1 MNKTVP
7 RLIWLLILMILAVP
21 IKAAEVRPAIPTSL
35 SEAMRMAVLKRPE
48 LRMELAQEA
57 MARSRIKEARGNFL
71 PTLDLTASHYY
82 LDNFDDFTGIKITS
96 QIAGQNV
103 LVDIEKELPQ
113 YQLNSELSLVYN
125 LYAGGRDQAL
135 LREAQ
140 SRLASNHF
148 QEAST
153 LRKIRLEVTKAYW
166 ELKKSQMEFA
176 MAKRELALVRLEVK
190 VAATRHGYQRMS
202 DVEYAA
208 VKLKNR
214 EKEMSLR
221 IADRNC
227 LRAYGTYQHV
237 LDLPE
242 DIPATSAESIP
253 ELLDDP
259 GEEIP
264 AAEESPH
271 PDIQKLNSEIRSADH
286 RAAMA
291 RSLHFPSVDLF
302 AKYSLVGRDANSYWD
317 SWQDAHSDF
326 YMVGLKVTTNLFNGF
341 RTQERIHQA
350 EEEVRLRKLQLH
362 QKNRELAEAERSR
375 KTALETTLD
384 RLELAM
390 ERQKL
395 EESEERSARS
405 QLESGRLS
413 ELEYR
418 QKAVELEN
426 AGDHVMLA
434 RIDAALARAALQWMV
449 IDAPQQ

>member
-1 MNKTVP
+1 M
-7 RLIWLLILMILAVP
+7 
-21 IKAAEVRPAIPTSL
+21 
-35 SEAMRMAVLKRPE
+35 
-48 LRMELAQEA
+48 
-57 MARSRIKEARGNFL
+57 
-71 PTLDLTASHYY
+71 
-82 LDNFDDFTGIKITS
+82 
-96 QIAGQNV
+96 
-103 LVDIEKELPQ
+103 
-113 YQLNSELSLVYN
+113 
-125 LYAGGRDQAL
+125 
-135 LREAQ
+135 
-140 SRLASNHF
+140 
-148 QEAST
+148 
-153 LRKIRLEVTKAYW
+153 RKIRLEVTKAYW
-166 ELKKSQMEFA
+166 ELKKSQVELA
-176 MAKRELALVRLEVK
+176 MAKRELALVRLELT
-190 VAATRHGYQRMS
+190 VAATRHGFQRMS

-208 VKLKNR
+208 VKLKSR

-227 LRAYGTYQHV
+227 LRAYGTYLHV

-259 GEEIP
+259 REEKM

-271 PDIQKLNSEIRSADH
+271 PDIQKLNSEIRSADYH
-286 RAAMA
+286 AAMA

-302 AKYSLVGRDANSYWD
+302 AKYSLVGRDVNSYWD

-426 AGDHVMLA
+426 AGDCVMLA
-434 RIDAALARAALQWMV
+434 RIDAALARAALKWMV